1 MCLIRSLVEAVPITG
16 YLSESRSI
24 VYISFLIY
32 TGSVDFF
39 QPCQSSLSVSVVMV
53 LKRIAQP
60 IPKRQPARP
69 HLQRPRQSLHCIHRW
84 QLPPLLNVPDGRV
97 TDPRELPEPDKAKTG
112 FPPGLKQ
119 TSPESRA
126 SHRC

>member
-1 MCLIRSLVEAVPITG
+1 MLITG

-39 QPCQSSLSVSVVMV
+39 QPCQPSLSVSMVMV
-53 LKRIAQP
+53 LKRIARP

-69 HLQRPRQSLHCIHRW
+69 YLQRPSQPLYRIDGW

-97 TDPRELPEPDKAKTG
+97 THPRELPEPDEAKTG

>member
-1 MCLIRSLVEAVPITG
+1 MCLIRSLEAVPVTG

-24 VYISFLIY
+24 VYISSLIY

-39 QPCQSSLSVSVVMV
+39 QPCQPSLSVSMVMV
-53 LKRIAQP
+53 LKRIARP
-60 IPKRQPARP
+60 IPKRQPTRS
-69 HLQRPRQSLHCIHRW
+69 HLQRPCQSFHCIHRW

-97 TDPRELPEPDKAKTG
+97 THPRELPEPDKAKTG